1 VRYLSWSIVAAGLL
15 SLSAAAQE
23 QKSTDWANLPS
34 MELERQFGGALRDT
48 VVQRWRDPVDG
59 TICHIYLPIRV
70 VHSPPTASGYV
81 QYGSNTIGSISCVA
95 GASAEVARPRA
106 VNPTSTMFVG
116 LIIQLVAGI
125 AGGNAAGIA
134 LREYNLALLG
144 NTIVGA
150 FGGVAGGQLLQIV
163 MPAIS
168 GAGGG
173 LDVSA
178 ILSQIVAGGI
188 AGAACTFIVGLGK
201 DIAAG
206 RRAR

>member
-1 VRYLSWSIVAAGLL
+1 
-15 SLSAAAQE
+15 
-23 QKSTDWANLPS
+23 
-34 MELERQFGGALRDT
+34 MELERQFGGALQDT
-48 VVQRWRDPVDG
+48 VIQRWRDPVDG

-81 QYGSNTIGSISCVA
+81 QYGPNRIGSISCVA
-95 GASAEVARPRA
+95 GASAEVARPQA
-106 VNPTSTMFVG
+106 VASTGTMLIG

-125 AGGNAAGIA
+125 AGGNAAAIA
-134 LREYNLALLG
+134 LREYNLGLVG

-150 FGGVAGGQLLQIV
+150 FGGVAGGQLLQIL

-168 GAGGG
+168 GADGG

-178 ILSQIVAGGI
+178 ILSHIVAGAI

-201 DIAAG
+201 GIGGG
-206 RRAR
+206 RRVR

>member
-23 QKSTDWANLPS
+23 QQSTDWANLPS
-34 MELERQFGGALRDT
+34 MELERQFGGALQDT

-59 TICHIYLPIRV
+59 TICYIYLPIRV
-70 VHSPPTASGYV
+70 VHSPPTAAGYV
-81 QYGSNTIGSISCVA
+81 QYGPNTIGSISCVD
-95 GASAEVARPRA
+95 GASAEVARPKA
-106 VNPTSTMFVG
+106 VAPTGAMLVG

-134 LREYNLALLG
+134 LRDYNLGLVG

-150 FGGVAGGQLLQIV
+150 FGGVAGGQLLQIL

-168 GAGGG
+168 GADGG
-173 LDVSA
+173 LDVLA
-178 ILSQIVAGGI
+178 IPSQIVVGGI

-201 DIAAG
+201 GIAAG
-206 RRAR
+206 RRVR